1 MATSFDPGAPG
12 PDAMQFLT
20 DRHLASFTTTNPS
33 GDLQVTPVGVTYD
46 EATAIA
52 RVITWT
58 ASYKARNIMA
68 TPGQQVA
75 ICQIDG
81 GRWLT
86 MYGSASATTDPEAVA
101 EGVRRYA
108 ERYRQ
113 PKVRDD
119 RVVIEVAVER
129 LIGRV

>member
-1 MATSFDPGAPG
+1 MH
-12 PDAMQFLT
+12 FLT
-20 DRHLASFTTTNPS
+20 DRHLATLTTINPN

-46 EATAIA
+46 ETSATA
-52 RVITWT
+52 RVITWS
-58 ASYKARNIMA
+58 ASYKARNVA
-68 TPGQQVA
+68 SSPGQQVA

-86 MYGSASATTDPEAVA
+86 MYGAAIITTEPRAVA